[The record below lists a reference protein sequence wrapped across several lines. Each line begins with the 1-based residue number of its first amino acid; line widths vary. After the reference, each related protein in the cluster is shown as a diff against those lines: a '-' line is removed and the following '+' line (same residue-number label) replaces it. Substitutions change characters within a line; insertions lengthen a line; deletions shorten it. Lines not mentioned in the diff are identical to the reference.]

1 MQNFSLQSIY
11 VIVKVTA
18 LFRPLLS
25 LYLEKPQVHA
35 CVVYEQYSNF
45 AKGVIQMV
53 NFLKNL
59 HKEESG
65 QDLIEYALIGL
76 IVALGAIAGMGTLAA
91 SINAEYSKIASKL
104 S

>member
-1 MQNFSLQSIY
+1 MLD
-11 VIVKVTA
+11 
-18 LFRPLLS
+18 LF
-25 LYLEKPQVHA
+25 
-35 CVVYEQYSNF
+35 
-45 AKGVIQMV
+45 M
-53 NFLKNL
+53 NL

-91 SINAEYSKIASKL
+91 SINAEYSKIASDL